1 MRIFLKYL
9 LLITIGLC
17 FLYTLFVLTVE
28 YISGGKR
35 SWGLSYSIQESK
47 LNNSFVAEYQIQSIP
62 DSTKKILEDAGILKV
77 LDTLDI
83 WAEKEYFFQTEYLYF
98 NRIKYSKENYLVF
111 RNPTTVLTCMD
122 STLSMKIIEGEFPDF
137 GIYRDSVILSNHNYF
152 QPIVNVDLMNTTPES
167 LDILVYFK
175 NMKSDS
181 LDKVCGTI
189 KLKLKNVSTDKNHI
203 DKRPIWKRISYAL

>member
-1 MRIFLKYL
+1 
-9 LLITIGLC
+9 
-17 FLYTLFVLTVE
+17 LTVE

-175 NMKSDS
+175 NIKSDS